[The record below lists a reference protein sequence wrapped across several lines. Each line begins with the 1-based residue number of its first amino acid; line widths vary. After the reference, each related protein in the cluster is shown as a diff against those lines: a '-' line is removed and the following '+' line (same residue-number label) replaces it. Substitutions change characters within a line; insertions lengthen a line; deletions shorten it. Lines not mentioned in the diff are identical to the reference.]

1 MKSRKSAALPGWL
14 PMLLSLVVAF
24 SACRKNPDSTLG
36 EDLGDKDFLTEH
48 YQDTAFDIIVYSMPD
63 TGLVVQNAARML
75 LGSVQDNVFGRTD
88 YHVYA
93 QLYYEG
99 TNTGTSGFV
108 SDTTGNHTVDSVVL
122 VLPYSSFYPN
132 PDNAAYGRPIRLS
145 LHDLTEELQDSG
157 DTDSLYSV
165 SSEVAYNPAVLP
177 GNEFTITPRPF
188 DSVSDTLSNSKYVPA
203 LRVPLDLN
211 FGLKLMTLPE
221 EAYAADDAAFSQYYP
236 GICLR
241 SHSVASEAESSVVS
255 FAFAS
260 ADETARIIVYYG
272 SLSEDEPRYS
282 IFGFGPVRFTKVDRD
297 YTTSTDADFLAQMNG
312 DSTAGRRT
320 VYMACSGGSYVGCV
334 LPNVRELFAGRRI
347 IINRAHLV
355 LKAAAAANGSGVE
368 VPQSLTVPGS
378 LDAAYREDGIWN
390 QDKKEY
396 RLILT
401 RYLQNLFYEE
411 ATPEPFY
418 IYPSTVERYG
428 TPRAVKLNGPSAE
441 NGSPMKLEI
450 IYTEVKE

>member
-1 MKSRKSAALPGWL
+1 MKSRKSAGLFGCLSVFMILALGL
-14 PMLLSLVVAF
+14 

-36 EDLGDKDFLTEH
+36 ENLGNKDFLTEH

-93 QLYYEG
+93 QLCYEG

-122 VLPYSSFYPN
+122 VLPYSSFYPA

-145 LHDLTEELQDSG
+145 LHELTEELQDSG
-157 DTDSLYSV
+157 NTDSLYSV
-165 SSEVAYNPAVLP
+165 SSEVAYDPSVLP
-177 GNEFTITPRPF
+177 GNGFTITPRPF
-188 DSVSDTLSNSKYVPA
+188 DSISDTLSDAKYVPA

-211 FGLKLMTLPE
+211 FGLKLMTLPV
-221 EAYAADDAAFSQYYP
+221 EAYAADDAALSQYYP

-241 SHSVASEAESSVVS
+241 SHSVASEGESSVVS
-255 FAFAS
+255 FAFSS

-282 IFGFGPVRFTKVDRD
+282 IFGFGPVRFTKIDRD
-297 YTTSTDADFLAQMNG
+297 YTTSTDPDYLAQMNG
-312 DSTAGRRT
+312 DSTAGGRA
-320 VYMACSGGSYVGCV
+320 VYIACSGGSYVGCA

-347 IINRAHLV
+347 VINRAHLV
-355 LKAAAAANGSGVE
+355 LKAASAANGSGVE
-368 VPQSLTVPGS
+368 VPQALTVPES
-378 LDAAYREDGIWN
+378 LDAAYQEDGAWN
-390 QDKKEY
+390 SDKHEY
-396 RLILT
+396 RLVLT
-401 RYLQNLFYEE
+401 RYLQRLFYDE
-411 ATPEPFY
+411 AEPEPFY
-418 IYPSTVERYG
+418 IHPSTVERYG
-428 TPRAVKLNGPSAE
+428 TPRAVKLNGPLADD
-441 NGSPMKLEI
+441 GSPMKLEL